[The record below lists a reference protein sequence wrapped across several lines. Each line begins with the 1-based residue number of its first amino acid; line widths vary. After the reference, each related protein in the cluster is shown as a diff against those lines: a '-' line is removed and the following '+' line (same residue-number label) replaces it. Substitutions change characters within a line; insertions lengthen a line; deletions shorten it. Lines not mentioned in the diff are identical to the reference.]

1 MSALFPEPAAG
12 THVLLLDPDPHA
24 GLRFAGLIRAWGFR
38 VTDSNE
44 PALLDRVPLLPVD
57 LALIDP
63 SDAREAGWG
72 ALARLRQRS
81 RLPVIVLLQQDSTL
95 ERVLALER
103 GADAVVAKEGE
114 PRELQARMKAL
125 LRPREGDP
133 AESLTFGR
141 FRLEPMTRRLSGP
154 GGFCVVLSQ
163 SEYKLLRAFLERP
176 HSVLQ
181 RQELLHLAR
190 GDGVTALERSVDLMV
205 SRLRQKL
212 NDDPSAPLIRTVRGI
227 GYLFDPPLR

>member
-1 MSALFPEPAAG
+1 MSALFPDPAAG
-12 THVLLLDPDPHA
+12 THLLLLDPDPHA
-24 GLRFAGLIRAWGFR
+24 RQRFAGLMRAWGFR
-38 VTDSNE
+38 VTDSSE
-44 PALLDRVPLLPVD
+44 AALLDRVPLLPVD

-72 ALARLRQRS
+72 ALTRLRQRS
-81 RLPVIVLLQQDSTL
+81 RMPVIVLLQHDSTL

-103 GADAVVAKEGE
+103 GADAVLAKEGE
-114 PRELQARMKAL
+114 PRELLARIKAL
-125 LRPREGDP
+125 LRPREGDA
-133 AESLTFGR
+133 AEVLMFGR
-141 FRLEPMTRRLSGP
+141 FKLEPMTRRLSGP

-212 NDDPSAPLIRTVRGI
+212 NDDPSSPLIRTVRGI

>member
-1 MSALFPEPAAG
+1 MSALFPDPAAG
-12 THVLLLDPDPHA
+12 THLLLLDPDPHA
-24 GLRFAGLIRAWGFR
+24 RLRFAGLMRAWGFR
-38 VTDSNE
+38 VTDSSE
-44 PALLDRVPLLPVD
+44 AALLDRVPLLPVD

-72 ALARLRQRS
+72 ALTRLRQRS
-81 RLPVIVLLQQDSTL
+81 RMPVIVLLQHDSTL

-103 GADAVVAKEGE
+103 GADAVLAKDGE
-114 PRELQARMKAL
+114 PRELQARIKAL
-125 LRPREGDP
+125 LRPREGDA
-133 AESLTFGR
+133 AEMLMFGR
-141 FRLEPMTRRLSGP
+141 FKLEPMTRRLSGP

-212 NDDPSAPLIRTVRGI
+212 NDDPSSPLIRTVRGI

>member
-1 MSALFPEPAAG
+1 MSSPFPDPAAG
-12 THVLLLDPDPHA
+12 THLLLLDPDSHA
-24 GLRFAGLIRAWGFR
+24 RMRCAALLRAWGYR
-38 VTDSNE
+38 VTDSSE
-44 PALLDRVPLLPVD
+44 AALLDRIPLLPVD
-57 LALIDP
+57 LALLDP
-63 SDAREAGWG
+63 SDAREAGWS
-72 ALARLRQRS
+72 ALTRLRQRS
-81 RLPVIVLLQQDSTL
+81 RLPVIVLLQHDSTL

-103 GADAVVAKEGE
+103 GADAVAAKDGE
-114 PRELQARMKAL
+114 PRELQARIKAL
-125 LRPREGDP
+125 LRPREGDS
-133 AESLTFGR
+133 AEVLMFGR
-141 FRLEPMTRRLSGP
+141 FRLEPMTRRLTGP

-212 NDDPSAPLIRTVRGI
+212 GDDPAQPLIRTVRGV

>member
-1 MSALFPEPAAG
+1 MSAPFPDPAAG
-12 THVLLLDPDPHA
+12 THLLLLDPDPHA
-24 GLRFAGLIRAWGFR
+24 RLRFAALMRAWGFR
-38 VTDSNE
+38 VTDSSE
-44 PALLDRVPLLPVD
+44 AALLDRVPLLPVD

-63 SDAREAGWG
+63 SDARETGWG
-72 ALARLRQRS
+72 ALTRLRQRS
-81 RLPVIVLLQQDSTL
+81 RLPVIVLLQHDSTL

-103 GADAVVAKEGE
+103 GADVVLAKDGE
-114 PRELQARMKAL
+114 PRELQARIKAL

-133 AESLTFGR
+133 AEVLMFGR

-212 NDDPSAPLIRTVRGI
+212 HDDPSAPLIRTVRGI